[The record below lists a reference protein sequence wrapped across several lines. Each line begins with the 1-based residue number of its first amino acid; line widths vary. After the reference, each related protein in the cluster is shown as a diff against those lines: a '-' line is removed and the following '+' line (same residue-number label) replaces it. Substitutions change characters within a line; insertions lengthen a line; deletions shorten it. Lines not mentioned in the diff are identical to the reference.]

1 MNFFIL
7 DAGAPFLLEFVM
19 LIFLV
24 LATVVE
30 AIVLIIMKFNSPA
43 KCFLDALLVNLGS
56 LVAGYLL
63 LNYVSF
69 EGRNAEGNDRWMELA
84 VMFAVTVIV
93 EGLLLML
100 LNRKKPVKS
109 VWLGALAINVV
120 SYILLAIFISQ

>member
-1 MNFFIL
+1 MNLYIL

-19 LIFLV
+19 LIFLL
-24 LATVVE
+24 LATLVE
-30 AIVLIIMKFNSPA
+30 AIVLIIMKFNPPA

-56 LVAGYLL
+56 LAAGYLL
-63 LNYVSF
+63 LNFVNF
-69 EGRNAEGNDRWMELA
+69 EGRNAEGTDRWTELA

-100 LNRKKPVKS
+100 LNRKKPAKA

-120 SYILLAIFISQ
+120 SYILLAIFLNL